1 MKHKF
6 YLTADFKEIVVTEEL
21 KKEVAA
27 VIELPSGEQ
36 KQSDLS
42 YFSAILVSS
51 GENLNHACF
60 LPSELVAAANTVVSK
75 ALDIEH
81 KESEII
87 GHLYASR
94 FTDQAGSKLDLTELA
109 ATDTATLDS
118 KDIHV
123 QVGAIVYKAR
133 FPDISKEI
141 ANDEWRVSME
151 CYYSSYDLK
160 VGAVVIPSS
169 YAQLIGYDISD
180 DSIFGKSGKV
190 MKDGKEIANGTITRV
205 LRGICFSG
213 CGIVKNPANPASLI
227 LETAST
233 DEIVFNLFDTVECKS
248 ITAEVESV
256 LNKLTS
262 PIVETINNY
271 NPITEL
277 QDVVIDREQSVYKEN
292 VLEIAKSYVNELFYK
307 KCVKTETADSL
318 TRLQNVLQ
326 DVKDNLNKKSRRN
339 H

>member
-6 YLTADFKEIVVTEEL
+6 YLTADFKEVVATENL
-21 KKEVAA
+21 KKEVSA

-36 KQSDLS
+36 KQCDLS
-42 YFSAILVSS
+42 YFSAVLVSS

-75 ALDIEH
+75 ALDVEH

-87 GHLYASR
+87 GHLYASC

-118 KDIHV
+118 KDINI
-123 QVGAIVYKAR
+123 QIGAVVYKAR

-141 ANDEWRVSME
+141 ANDEWKVSME
-151 CYYSSYDLK
+151 CYYTGFDVM
-160 VGAVVIPSS
+160 VGKTIIPSS

-180 DSIFGKSGKV
+180 DSIFGKSGKII
-190 MKDGKEIANGTITRV
+190 KDGKEIANGTITRV

-233 DEIVFNLFDTVECKS
+233 DEIVFNLDTVECKTV
-248 ITAEVESV
+248 TAGEENVS
-256 LNKLTS
+256 NKLTS
-262 PIVETINNY
+262 PIVETIKNESV
-271 NPITEL
+271 ITEL
-277 QDVVIDREQSVYKEN
+277 QDVVIDKEQSVCREE
-292 VLEIAKSYVNELFYK
+292 VIEIAKSYVNELFYK

-318 TRLQNVLQ
+318 TRLQKVLQ
-326 DVKDNLNKKSRRN
+326 EVTRNLNEKSRRIN
-339 H
+339 